1 MGTITCITSCVYNS
15 LLLNYI
21 NCSHLSGAKKE
32 TWRQKHS
39 KNVKDVIHTM
49 CMYSSWNSCSVKK
62 ILIEFI
68 LIFKKKSVVQMLLI
82 CYTRSP
88 LPHLPIILTLMIIWK
103 TISTYKDINK
113 NYIESKTLA
122 NVCKISLLTRLFV
135 LMTLSQMT
143 VNVVQ
148 LIAG

>member
-1 MGTITCITSCVYNS
+1 
-15 LLLNYI
+15 
-21 NCSHLSGAKKE
+21 
-32 TWRQKHS
+32 
-39 KNVKDVIHTM
+39 
-49 CMYSSWNSCSVKK
+49 
-62 ILIEFI
+62 
-68 LIFKKKSVVQMLLI
+68 MLLI

-113 NYIESKTLA
+113 KYIESKTLA
-122 NVCKISLLTRLFV
+122 NVCKIRLLTRLFV

-148 LIAG
+148 LIAGQKIYRKWRR

>member
-1 MGTITCITSCVYNS
+1 
-15 LLLNYI
+15 
-21 NCSHLSGAKKE
+21 
-32 TWRQKHS
+32 
-39 KNVKDVIHTM
+39 
-49 CMYSSWNSCSVKK
+49 
-62 ILIEFI
+62 
-68 LIFKKKSVVQMLLI
+68 MLLI